1 MFINLKNKSMKKF
14 YKSLFFMA
22 ILAVNQNSFGQ
33 FYDGFTGTGN
43 IGGNCTTVGP
53 TPDCESNGWYT
64 HSGTVG
70 TIDII
75 QGSLSYNGLQAST
88 GGKVYILGNN
98 TQLSRDVNHPVTIS
112 GNVAY
117 YSAIINVID
126 STNLHETNVNYFMH
140 FATTSGNSGVSV
152 FPARLG
158 IKKGSTSGTFNL
170 AVSNLNVAVTAY
182 TVNPTDLP
190 FGIPVFVVVKYDI
203 NANTA
208 YLWVNPTD
216 LGQNEPSG
224 SVSNNA
230 STSTANTIAAICIR
244 NSWDN
249 NNSCGTPKAEIDEIR
264 VGTTWASVTP
274 TTQSVDENSFL
285 QATLFPNPAQDFI
298 VISAEE
304 NILKVNIYDMQ
315 GKLVKQQVF
324 STGQEIKLNINEF
337 SNGLY
342 NVIAYS
348 SNGKIFISKF
358 TK

>member
-1 MFINLKNKSMKKF
+1 MKHLYKF
-14 YKSLFFMA
+14 LILTI
-22 ILAVNQNSFGQ
+22 ILAISLNSFGQ

-43 IGGNCTTVGP
+43 IGGNCTTVGA

-75 QGSLSYNGLQAST
+75 PGSLSYNGLQAST
-88 GGKVYILGNN
+88 GNKIYILGNN

-117 YSAIINVID
+117 YSAIINILD

-140 FATTSGNSGVSV
+140 FATTSGNQGVSV

-158 IKKGSTSGTFNL
+158 IKKGSTTGTFNL
-170 AVSNLNVAVTAY
+170 AVSNLNVATTAY
-182 TVNPTDLP
+182 TVYPTDLP
-190 FGIPVFVVVKYDI
+190 FGTPVFVVVKFDI
-203 NANTA
+203 STNTA
-208 YLWVNPTD
+208 YLWVNPTN
-216 LGQNEPSG
+216 LGQDEPTG
-224 SVSNNA
+224 FVSNNA
-230 STSTANTIAAICIR
+230 STSTASTIASICIR
-244 NSWDN
+244 NAWN
-249 NNSCGTPKAEIDEIR
+249 NNDTCGTPKAEIDEIR

-274 TTQSVDENSFL
+274 TPQSISKNCIMK
-285 QATLFPNPAQDFI
+285 ATLFPNPAKDFI
-298 VISAEE
+298 IIYAEE
-304 NILKVNIYDMQ
+304 KIFNVNIFDMQ
-315 GKLVKQQVF
+315 GKLIKQQSF
-324 STGQEIKLNINEF
+324 SNNQEIKLNINEL

-342 NVIAYS
+342 NIVAHS

>member
-1 MFINLKNKSMKKF
+1 MKKI
-14 YKSLFFMA
+14 YKSVFFVA
-22 ILAVNQNSFGQ
+22 ILAFSQSSFGQ

-43 IGGNCTTVGP
+43 IGGNCTTVGA

-75 QGSLSYNGLQAST
+75 PGSLSYNGLQTSV
-88 GGKVYILGNN
+88 GDKVYIVGNN

-117 YSAIINVID
+117 YSAIINILD

-158 IKKGSTSGTFNL
+158 IKKGSTNGTFNF

-182 TVNPTDLP
+182 TVNTTDLP
-190 FGIPVFVVVKYDI
+190 FGTPVFVVVKFDI
-203 NANTA
+203 SANTA

-224 SVSNNA
+224 FVSNNA
-230 STSTANTIAAICIR
+230 STSTASTIAAICIR
-244 NSWDN
+244 NAWDN
-249 NNSCGTPKAEIDEIR
+249 TNSCGTPKAEIDEIR

-274 TTQSVDENSFL
+274 TPQSVSENSFM
-285 QATLFPNPAQDFI
+285 QATLFPNPAKDFI

-304 NILKVNIYDMQ
+304 QILNVNIYDMQ
-315 GKLVKQQVF
+315 GKLVKQQTF
-324 STGQEIKLNINEF
+324 LNNQEIKLNINEL

-342 NVIAYS
+342 NVVANS
-348 SNGKIFISKF
+348 SNGKMFISKF